1 MSVDGL
7 LICHKLPVEGG
18 DGLLVGGQSGADH
31 RGLLLCG
38 IDLELFEYEVL
49 GDSGRLGLQS
59 GDGVGSGG
67 MEPRP
72 DGEGG
77 EDDERGK

>member
-7 LICHKLPVEGG
+7 LVRNQLPVEGG
-18 DGLLVGGQSGADH
+18 NGFLVGRQPGAGH
-31 RGLLLCG
+31 RGLLLVG
-38 IDLELFEYEVL
+38 IDLELFQHEIL
-49 GDSGRLGLQS
+49 GDGGRLGLQS